1 MLKRSPLS
9 FELVLIL
16 LVLLSHAYA
25 AFSPANSLINWYT
38 TDDAYYYFKVAQN
51 ISEGYGVT
59 FDRIGRTNGFHP
71 LWMLVCIPIFALA
84 RYDLILPLRLV
95 VLVLALLN
103 AGSAVLLYRLLKIRL
118 SGWVAALGAIFW
130 AFSPR
135 IHGVTTTLGMESGIN
150 AFLIILLLY
159 KVSQLKEKRILFL
172 EKPGAL
178 FLPGLLGAL
187 VLLSRL
193 DNIFL
198 LTILGLWLVLENRE
212 ERFLVLG
219 DVALIVTSVFL
230 AYVARLGIDL
240 YYFYADS
247 AVFMM
252 FAALVI
258 KPVVYTIFGLYR
270 HDVLKLGWKQLGR
283 ILLSVTVSGV
293 LLGVV
298 MMIGMRIEAFPRMAR
313 LPLLLDWLFSLL
325 LATGWRALGR
335 LAVQPSNAVQD
346 TPLQS
351 PFSITA
357 WKRLLPGVAAYFAP
371 WMITLLLYM
380 GWSEWYFG
388 TASPVSG
395 QVKRWWGTLYTVYG
409 KPAKTFTDILGIAQD
424 PDLSPWSLLT
434 EIPYRLGDVFKW
446 SGNTYDMGV
455 AILGLALAVLFIGFL
470 WINRRTFLRA
480 LDSFCLAPL
489 FVGCFLQIAHY
500 KMSGYVSL
508 HTWYWVAEM
517 LGMVM
522 LLAIMFEDALG
533 LMQRLH
539 LPLLA
544 RRGVIVLL
552 AGLILL
558 QFGVYLHALTP
569 WEVAP
574 ENREAYLAGARGL
587 EQYTEPGALIGST
600 GGGSLAYFTRGRT
613 IVNMDGLIS
622 SYPYFQML
630 KSGQGAKYFDTIG
643 LDYVYGGEY
652 VLRSSEP
659 YVEVFR
665 GRLKPIELVA
675 GSTLFRYLRGK

>member
-1 MLKRSPLS
+1 MLKRLPLS
-9 FELVLIL
+9 FEFVLIL
-16 LVLLSHAYA
+16 FVILSHAYA
-25 AFSPANSLINWYT
+25 ALSPANSLINWYT

-51 ISEGYGVT
+51 ISEGYGIT

-71 LWMLVCIPIFALA
+71 LWMLICVPIFSLA

-118 SGWVAALGAIFW
+118 SSWVAALGAIFW

-150 AFLIILLLY
+150 AFLTILLLY
-159 KVSQLKEKRILFL
+159 KVSQLQEKRVLFL

-178 FLPGLLGAL
+178 FGVGVLGAL
-187 VLLSRL
+187 VLFSRL

-198 LTILGLWLVLENRE
+198 LTILGLWLVLRNRE

-219 DVALIVTSVFL
+219 DVVLIVTSVFL
-230 AYVARLGIDL
+230 AYVTRLGIDL

-258 KPVVYTIFGLYR
+258 KPIVYTIFGLYR
-270 HDVLKLGWKQLGR
+270 RDLLKLDWKQLGR
-283 ILLSVTVSGV
+283 VLLAVTVSEI
-293 LLGVV
+293 LLGGV
-298 MMIGMRIEAFPRMAR
+298 MMMGMWVGAFPRMTR
-313 LPLLLDWLFSLL
+313 LPLLLDWPISLL
-325 LATGWRALGR
+325 LVMGWRALGR
-335 LAVQPSNAVQD
+335 LTMQSSDMVQN
-346 TPLQS
+346 TPLQN
-351 PFSITA
+351 PFSIIA
-357 WKRLLPGVAAYFAP
+357 WKRWLPGVIAYFAP
-371 WMITLLLYM
+371 WMAMLLLYM

-409 KPAKTFTDILGIAQD
+409 KPAKTLTDILGITQD
-424 PDLSPWSLLT
+424 PDLSPWSLLA
-434 EIPYRLGDVFKW
+434 EIPYRLGEAFRW
-446 SGNTYDMGV
+446 SGSTYDTGVVILGV
-455 AILGLALAVLFIGFL
+455 ALVAFFIGLL
-470 WINRRTFLRA
+470 WFNRTTFLRA
-480 LDSFCLAPL
+480 FDTFSLAPL
-489 FVGCFLQIAHY
+489 YVGCFLQIAHY

-517 LGMVM
+517 LGMVI
-522 LLAIMFEDALG
+522 LLAIMVENAFG
-533 LMQRLH
+533 LMQHLRLPW
-539 LPLLA
+539 LV

-552 AGLILL
+552 AGLILM
-558 QFGVYLHALTP
+558 QFGVYLHTLTP
-569 WEVAP
+569 WEIAP

-600 GGGSLAYFTRGRT
+600 GGGSLAYFTHDRT

-630 KSGQGAKYFDTIG
+630 KSGQGAKYFDSIG

-659 YVEVFR
+659 YVEVFK